1 MDEFQD
7 LPKQFGEVGSRK
19 QRRGNCVQSDRTG
32 RNPGMTR
39 LVREAHRQALR
50 KGCRRLV
57 QVEPEGVGKQTADI
71 EYQTHGIPG
80 MRSHALLCGSES

>member
-7 LPKQFGEVGSRK
+7 LPIQFGEVGSRK
-19 QRRGNCVQSDRTG
+19 QKRANCVQSDRTG

-39 LVREAHRQALR
+39 LVRQAHRQALR
-50 KGCRRLV
+50 KGCRRFV
-57 QVEPEGVGKQTADI
+57 QVEPEGVGKQAADV

-80 MRSHALLCGSES
+80 MRPQYLTEW